1 MTAEREA
8 IRVLVADDHPLIRG
22 GLVEIIKDRPEL
34 ELVGEATDGRQA
46 LEAIKRLEPDVT
58 VLDVR
63 MPELEGMD
71 VLKAVKAQALHTKVM
86 FLSAFLDG
94 EYAYEAVATGARG
107 YLSKESDSTA
117 VCDAIVEV
125 SRGGT
130 VFAPEVQ
137 AGLAGAIQLREEEKE
152 RPALSDREREV
163 LKLVA
168 GGHSARAIGER
179 MHLSPTTVKT
189 HLHHL
194 YEKLGVSER
203 AAAVAEA
210 MRRGLLD

>member
-1 MTAEREA
+1 MPPEPDR
-8 IRVLVADDHPLIRG
+8 IRVLVADDHPLLRG
-22 GLVEIIKDRPEL
+22 GLVEIIKKRPEL
-34 ELVGEATDGRQA
+34 ELVGEASDGREA
-46 LEAIKRLEPDVT
+46 LAAIKRLDPDVT
-58 VLDVR
+58 VLDAR

-71 VLKAVKAQALHTKVM
+71 VLKAVRAQALDTNVM

-94 EYAYEAVATGARG
+94 EYAYAAVAAGARA
-107 YLSKESDSTA
+107 YLSKESDSAT

-125 SRGGT
+125 ARGGT
-130 VFAPEVQ
+130 VFAREVQ

-168 GGHSARAIGER
+168 GGFSAPDIAER
-179 MHLSPTTVKT
+179 MHVSPTTVKT
-189 HLHHL
+189 HLQRL
-194 YEKLGVSER
+194 YQKLGVSER

-210 MRRGLLD
+210 MRRRLLD

>member
-1 MTAEREA
+1 MSPEPDP
-8 IRVLVADDHPLIRG
+8 IRVLVADDHPLLRG
-22 GLVEIIKDRPEL
+22 GLVEIIKERSEL
-34 ELVGEATDGRQA
+34 ELVGEASDGREA
-46 LEAIKRLEPDVT
+46 LDAIKRLEPDVT
-58 VLDVR
+58 VLDAR

-71 VLKAVKAQALHTKVM
+71 VLKAVKAQALDTKVM

-94 EYAYEAVATGARG
+94 EYAYEAVAGGARA
-107 YLSKESDSTA
+107 YLSKESDSAT

-125 SRGGT
+125 ARGGT

-137 AGLAGAIQLREEEKE
+137 AGLAGAIQLREEEE
-152 RPALSDREREV
+152 RPALSDREKEV

-168 GGHSARAIGER
+168 GGFSAPDIAER

-189 HLHHL
+189 HLHRL
-194 YEKLGVSER
+194 YQKLGVSER

>member
-1 MTAEREA
+1 MSAEPAR
-8 IRVLVADDHPLIRG
+8 IRVLVADDHPLFRG

-46 LEAIKRLEPDVT
+46 LDAIKQLRPDVT
-58 VLDVR
+58 VLDAR
-63 MPELEGMD
+63 MPELEGME
-71 VLKAVKAQALHTKVM
+71 VLKAVKAQALETKVM

-94 EYAYEAVATGARG
+94 EYAYEAVAGGARA
-107 YLSKESDSTA
+107 YLSKESDSAT
-117 VCDAIVEV
+117 VCNAIVEV
-125 SRGGT
+125 ARGGT

-137 AGLAGAIQLREEEKE
+137 AGLAGAIQVREEEKE
-152 RPALSDREREV
+152 RPALSDREREI

-168 GGHSARAIGER
+168 GGYSAREIGER
-179 MHLSPTTVKT
+179 IHLSPTTVKT
-189 HLHHL
+189 HLQRL
-194 YEKLGVSER
+194 YQKLGVSER